1 MTLEWIDPPMNH
13 ADHAEQIA
21 EELSRHPLEWAR
33 IARNISDG
41 ESDKWI
47 RAFYLSSIELRHVR
61 VDRRWWAVVPELRR
75 YDLYARA
82 PEENR

>member
-1 MTLEWIDPPMNH
+1 MSIEWINPPMNYK
-13 ADHAEQIA
+13 DHAEQIA
-21 EELSRHPLEWAR
+21 EELNRRPLAWAR

-47 RAFYLSSIELRHVR
+47 SAFHLSGIELRHVR
-61 VDRRWWAVVPELRR
+61 VDRRWWAVIPEFRR

-82 PEENR
+82 PKEAE